1 MNLYLITSDLT
12 NYDTYES
19 AVVVAPDAGTARRIH
34 PSDGGVLGAPDF
46 RSPAF
51 NAWGERWDVFKKEV
65 EKYPNGPDGTW
76 PDPDYVEV
84 KFIGKAVDDE
94 PKVICASFCAG
105 S

>member
-19 AVVVAPDAGTARRIH
+19 AVVVAPDADTARRIH
-34 PSDGGVLGAPDF
+34 PQDGSMRGEPDP
-46 RSPAF
+46 RRHTF
-51 NAWGERWDVFKKEV
+51 NSWGERWDGFNNAV
-65 EKYPNGPDGTW
+65 EKYPHGPDGTW

-94 PKVICASFCAG
+94 PQVICASFNAG
-105 S
+105 